1 MDIKGKNSE
10 SIRKYTDNTPRS
22 GVSVDQ
28 LQSVQPGLV
37 PLLSVKLTSVPIWD
51 AQVMVDHFSDL
62 TYVQLIR
69 STIQEETLAGKPA
82 FEILAATFGIR
93 IKRYHAYNGRFSEQP
108 FRSSIEDSN
117 QTIKF
122 YGVGS
127 HHQNAIVERKIQNL
141 TLGSKTLLLHA
152 KIYCPEEITTMLW
165 SYSLKDFA

>member
-62 TYVQLIR
+62 SYVHLIR
-69 STIQEETLAGKPA
+69 ITRQEET
-82 FEILAATFGIR
+82 
-93 IKRYHAYNGRFSEQP
+93 
-108 FRSSIEDSN
+108 
-117 QTIKF
+117 
-122 YGVGS
+122 
-127 HHQNAIVERKIQNL
+127 
-141 TLGSKTLLLHA
+141 
-152 KIYCPEEITTMLW
+152 
-165 SYSLKDFA
+165 